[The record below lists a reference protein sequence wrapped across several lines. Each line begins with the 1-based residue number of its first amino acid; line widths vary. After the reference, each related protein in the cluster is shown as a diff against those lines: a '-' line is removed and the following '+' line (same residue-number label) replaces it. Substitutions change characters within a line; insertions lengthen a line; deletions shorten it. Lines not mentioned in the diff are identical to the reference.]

1 MNKKPK
7 NLGWII
13 TGVVVL
19 VLVLW
24 GVGGFNGLVNQYEEV
39 KNKWANVETQYQRR
53 SDLIPNLVSTVKGYA
68 KHESQTLEA
77 VMAARSQATQVK
89 IDPSNCT
96 PQQLAQD
103 QKAQGDVTTALGKLL
118 AITENYPD
126 LKANQNFLEL
136 QSQLEGTENRIN
148 VARKDFNDAAKE
160 YNVSILRFT
169 KSIIAGFCGFDKKNY
184 FESEAGAD
192 KAPKV
197 EF

>member
-1 MNKKPK
+1 MKKNKG
-7 NLGWII
+7 LII
-13 TGVVVL
+13 TIVVIVL
-19 VLVLW
+19 VALW
-24 GVGGFNGLVNQYEEV
+24 GILSYNGLVGMDENVSNQ
-39 KNKWANVETQYQRR
+39 WANVETQYQRR
-53 SDLIPNLVSTVKGYA
+53 SDLIPNLVNTVKGYA

-96 PQQLAQD
+96 PQQLASY

-148 VARKDFNDAAKE
+148 VARKDFNDSAKE
-160 YNVSILRFT
+160 YNTSLRRFPRN
-169 KSIIAGFCGFDKKNY
+169 IIASMFGFEKRNY
-184 FESEAGAD
+184 FEAEAGAE
-192 KAPKV
+192 KTPKV

>member
-1 MNKKPK
+1 MKKNK
-7 NLGWII
+7 GWII
-13 TGVVVL
+13 AGVVIL
-19 VLVLW
+19 VIALW
-24 GVGGFNGLVNQYEEV
+24 GISGYNGLVSMDENV
-39 KNKWANVETQYQRR
+39 NGKWANVETQYQRR

-96 PQQLAQD
+96 PQQLAQY

-148 VARKDFNDAAKE
+148 VARKDFNDSAKE
-160 YNVSILRFT
+160 YNTSLRRFPRN
-169 KSIIAGFCGFDKKNY
+169 IIASMLGFEKRNY
-184 FESEAGAD
+184 FEAEAGAE